1 MDASIANQATSA
13 DADTKRKPDFP
24 EVSDSGQ
31 PPHKMNHS
39 VTSPGDQN
47 AAGNSP
53 NGSKRPGRKL
63 LTTEAASKRTA
74 QNRAAQRAFRER
86 KQQYVETLEAKVKEL
101 EDKEKTTSEE
111 NARLREL
118 IDQLRSE
125 NSSLKGTQFNVDLP
139 ANARELQLEF
149 QKMLGLL
156 ATGATTAVSG
166 QNQPAAAALPAPGN
180 QSEQALGLDPGMST
194 LLASLLGNNS
204 AANVEAYPTLAGNA
218 YSQVPGSVA
227 PMGDINDFS
236 LNNTLFTDYREPAQ
250 GTEGPF
256 FDETA
261 VGAWDPTSAS
271 ALDASW
277 VNSTT
282 ATSTSAATTAKPT
295 TANIQPIPG
304 ITSPISPSADLDA
317 ATTTL
322 DYSTAFAALP
332 FADLYDFNN
341 VTLINAQP
349 YDTIATTS
357 SSSAYPT
364 LTATPQSTSSI
375 LTTPTSTDPAIAPY
389 SAHLNQGSRV
399 FDPTGS
405 GPKSQFG
412 AFNGMFDNQ
421 SSAYVSPPT
430 TGDANSSDNAM
441 LQWLTTPSPA
451 SSTSQQSSTPTTDRR
466 PSSGLSPF
474 TPYRSSFATL
484 DAAHPR
490 GPLIMLGQSDNI
502 CKSSSCMKD
511 CELDELCRELEIH
524 AKCSEYRKLKQ
535 LMEDSPSSTEGIK
548 L

>member
-1 MDASIANQATSA
+1 MKDAPTATQATSGET
-13 DADTKRKPDFP
+13 DTKRKSYFP
-24 EVSDSGQ
+24 ETKDSGQ

-39 VTSPGDQN
+39 QASPSGDQ
-47 AAGNSP
+47 GTVGDSP
-53 NGSKRPGRKL
+53 NGTKRPGRKL

-86 KQQYVETLEAKVKEL
+86 KQRYVETLEAKVKEL
-101 EDKEKTTSEE
+101 EAKEKTTSEE

-118 IDQLRSE
+118 IEQLRSE

-156 ATGATTAVSG
+156 ATDTSTASG
-166 QNQPAAAALPAPGN
+166 QNLPASVAPSAPDN
-180 QSEQALGLDPGMST
+180 QNGQTLGLDPSMST
-194 LLASLLGNNS
+194 LLVSLLGNSTTTNT
-204 AANVEAYPTLAGNA
+204 EAYPTLASNA
-218 YSQVPGSVA
+218 YSQVPGTIA
-227 PMGDINDFS
+227 PMGDINDFT
-236 LNNTLFTDYREPAQ
+236 LNNTLFTDYREPGQ

-261 VGAWDPTSAS
+261 VGAWDPASAS

-277 VNSTT
+277 AHTT
-282 ATSTSAATTAKPT
+282 AAASTSATSPAKTATAD
-295 TANIQPIPG
+295 IQPIPG

-349 YDTIATTS
+349 YDTLATS

-364 LTATPQSTSSI
+364 LTATPQSVDSS
-375 LTTPTSTDPAIAPY
+375 LATPTSTDPAAASY
-389 SAHLNQGSRV
+389 TAHLNQGSQMFGPAV
-399 FDPTGS
+399 A

-412 AFNGMFDNQ
+412 TISGLFDNQ
-421 SSAYVSPPT
+421 GTAYVSPPA
-430 TGDANSSDNAM
+430 TGDAHSSDNTM
-441 LQWLTTPSPA
+441 LQWLTTPSPGSSA
-451 SSTSQQSSTPTTDRR
+451 SQPSATPTTDRR

-474 TPYRSSFATL
+474 TPYRCSMASL

-490 GPLIMLGQSDNI
+490 GPLVMLGKSDNI
-502 CKSSSCMKD
+502 CKSGSRMKD

-535 LMEDSPSSTEGIK
+535 LMEDSPSSTQGIK